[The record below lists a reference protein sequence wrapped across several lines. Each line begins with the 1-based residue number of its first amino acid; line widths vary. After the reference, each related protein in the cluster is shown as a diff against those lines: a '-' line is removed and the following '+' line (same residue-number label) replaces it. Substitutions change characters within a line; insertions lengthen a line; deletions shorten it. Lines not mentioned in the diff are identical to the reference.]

1 MDFLEC
7 WTSWLEGVFN
17 SIKGLQ
23 VLPVPCS
30 SLSRPPY
37 LLQSKALQIFLFTDF
52 GEKSGWVALDQAPS
66 LILGLQ
72 IPTQDQGSLAWRS
85 QDWLISQNLKYCEYK
100 VHFGLITAL

>member
-52 GEKSGWVALDQAPS
+52 GEKSGWITHPRASNSYTRSGFLGMEVTGLAYKSESQ
-66 LILGLQ
+66 IL
-72 IPTQDQGSLAWRS
+72 
-85 QDWLISQNLKYCEYK
+85 
-100 VHFGLITAL
+100 